1 MPSSIL
7 LVNGPNLNT
16 LGTRQPEIYGSE
28 TLKQI
33 EAKCVKA
40 AKSHGFTLDC
50 FQSNHEGDIIDKIQ
64 SAVKKHKGIIINAGA
79 FTHTS
84 VAIMDALL
92 LFKGPIIEVHISNL
106 FHREPFRHESYISK
120 AATGLICGLGSTGY
134 LLALSAMEAELKT
147 KAKKS
152 KR

>member
-16 LGTRQPEIYGSE
+16 LGSREPHIYGHE
-28 TLKQI
+28 TLKDI
-33 EAKCVKA
+33 EDKCKKT
-40 AKSHGFTLDC
+40 AKSLGLTLEC

-64 SAVKKHKGIIINAGA
+64 EAVKKHKGVIINGGA

-92 LFKGPIIEVHISNL
+92 LIKGPVIEVHISNL
-106 FHREPFRHESYISK
+106 FTRESFRHESYISK
-120 AATGLICGLGSTGY
+120 AATGMICGLGSTGY
-134 LLALSAMEAELKT
+134 LLALTAMAERLG
-147 KAKKS
+147 KKS
-152 KR
+152 K